1 MKASEIVEKLRSVLL
16 SADEVEQEVSEI
28 EVNAEEVA
36 EEVSEEPME
45 EMNSYVK
52 REELESAISEV
63 KAMYDAL
70 VSKMDDADNKEV
82 PAELSEEE
90 PDGPQTALESQVV
103 EQEVE
108 LAAEEEA
115 VEPLKHSP
123 EAEVQSKERMI
134 FSENRR
140 KSTRDIVFDKMF
152 G

>member
-16 SADEVEQEVSEI
+16 SADEVEQDVKEI

-36 EEVSEEPME
+36 EEVSEAPIEE

-82 PAELSEEE
+82 PAELSKET
-90 PDGPQTALESQVV
+90 PDDPSQEVAD
-103 EQEVE
+103 QEVE

>member
-16 SADEVEQEVSEI
+16 SADEVEQEVKEI

-36 EEVSEEPME
+36 EEVSEAPIEE

-70 VSKMDDADNKEV
+70 VSKMDDTDNKEV
-82 PAELSEEE
+82 PAELSEET
-90 PDGPQTALESQVV
+90 PDDPVEEVV

>member
-82 PAELSEEE
+82 PAELSEETPDE
-90 PDGPQTALESQVV
+90 PVQEVV